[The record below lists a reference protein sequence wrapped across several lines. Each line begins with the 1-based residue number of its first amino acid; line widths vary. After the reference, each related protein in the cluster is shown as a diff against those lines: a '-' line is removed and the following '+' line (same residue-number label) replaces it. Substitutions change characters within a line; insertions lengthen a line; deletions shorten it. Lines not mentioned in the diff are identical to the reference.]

1 MSDLIG
7 LRALYGHTA
16 HLYEQAVVPAF
27 GPLANDLARWVLRCA
42 AAHRRAALHDPFDV
56 LDESLPPTEPNT
68 GLSTLTALDVGTGT
82 GILARAL
89 SPALGRVIGLD
100 VSPDMLRHAQ
110 QAAPGNVRLLVAD
123 LHHLPFRRGAVQLIV
138 SSFGL
143 NASTP
148 KKAFRAIARVL
159 RPGQGMLAFQEWAA
173 EDDVRGLIDKTL
185 QEYAPADIPGLDET
199 LCKFYDAPS
208 PWNDQLQYPEDFY
221 EMLKETGFDLVWAR
235 EAHFVTVR
243 LPSIDALLNYRFA
256 WPMRRFTLEAMT
268 LQTRATFLSDVR
280 ARLVSFAN
288 ADGSVDWTPSLFRVF
303 ATM

>member
-7 LRALYGHTA
+7 LRALYAHTA
-16 HLYEQAVVPAF
+16 HLYEQAVAPAF
-27 GPLANDLARWVLRCA
+27 GPLATDLARWVLRCV
-42 AAHRRAALHDPFDV
+42 AAHRRAALHDPFDD
-56 LDESLPPTEPNT
+56 LGESLSANELNT
-68 GLSTLTALDVGTGT
+68 DLSTLTALDLGTGT
-82 GILARAL
+82 GLLARAL

-100 VSPDMLRHAQ
+100 VSPDMLRVAQ
-110 QAAPGNVRLLVAD
+110 RAVPGNVRLLAGD

-159 RPGQGMLAFQEWAA
+159 RPGQGVLAFQEWAA
-173 EDDVRGLIDKTL
+173 EDDVRATIDRTL
-185 QEYAPADIPGLDET
+185 QAYAPPDIPGLGEA
-199 LCKFYDAPS
+199 LRHFLDAPS
-208 PWNDQLQYPEDFY
+208 PWNDQLQYSEDFY

-268 LQTRATFLSDVR
+268 PQTRAAFLSDVR
-280 ARLVSFAN
+280 ARLAAFAN

>member
-27 GPLANDLARWVLRCA
+27 GPLANDLARWSLRCA
-42 AAHRRAALHDPFDV
+42 AAQRQYALHDPFDV
-56 LDESLPPTEPNT
+56 LDDCAWSTD
-68 GLSTLTALDVGTGT
+68 LSALTALDVGTGT

-100 VSPDMLRHAQ
+100 VSPDMLRVARQ
-110 QAAPGNVRLLVAD
+110 SAPANVRFLVAD
-123 LHHLPFRRGAVQLIV
+123 LHHLPLRRGAVQLIV

-148 KKAFRAIARVL
+148 KKAFPAIAKTL
-159 RPGQGMLAFQEWAA
+159 RPGEGMLAFQEWGA

-185 QEYAPADIPGLDET
+185 QEYAPPDIPGLDDI
-199 LCKFYDAPS
+199 LRNFYDAPS

-235 EAHFVTVR
+235 EASFVTVR

-256 WPMRRFTLEAMT
+256 WPMRRLTLEAMSP
-268 LQTRATFLSDVR
+268 QTRAAFLADVR
-280 ARLVSFAN
+280 AKLTAFAN
-288 ADGSVDWTPSLFRVF
+288 ADGSIDWTPSLFRVF